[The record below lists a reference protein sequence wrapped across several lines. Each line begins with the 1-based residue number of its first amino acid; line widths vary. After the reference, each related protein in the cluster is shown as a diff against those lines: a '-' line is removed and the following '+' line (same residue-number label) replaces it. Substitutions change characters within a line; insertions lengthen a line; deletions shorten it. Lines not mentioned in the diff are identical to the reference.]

1 MKYLFTILLLNS
13 IAYSQSATIINN
25 NGLKSSTQKDSTGL
39 LLTNNT
45 QAVSSFDSLASGA
58 IVQSVYGWKGVPSNA
73 SQRVTFR
80 TDAVAIA
87 AAGTARALYRIMS
100 SSNGLP
106 YSKVF
111 AITSSGM
118 ITENLNIQNHMI
130 GGIGIAN
137 MRYGFGALDSMGS
150 VSATGT
156 FNIGIG
162 TNVMHVNKYGEKNTG
177 VGHDVMTFSKTGSYN
192 SGFGFQA
199 LRNTDSADS
208 NTGIGAYA
216 LFMNRRGYANTG
228 VGTNAL
234 LNNLDGIKNTGAGAG
249 ALENNTSGSFNIGVG
264 EDALLN
270 NVDGF
275 RNIGIGWNAKGGA
288 SAFHNILMGYGT
300 GTSLTGG
307 NDNIFIGGFA
317 TAWNALQKP
326 FSVNAIAIGSGA
338 YTTKDSQMVLGNLA
352 NREVIING
360 IASGAGEKAVRYNPS
375 TGVVTYSDDACG
387 SMRITSSCA
396 PASSTA
402 SGTAGDIAFDNDYLY
417 ICIAVNN
424 WKRVSLS
431 TW

>member
-13 IAYSQSATIINN
+13 IAYCQSTTIINN
-25 NGLKSSTQKDSTGL
+25 NGIKASTQKDSIGI

-45 QAVSSFDSLASGA
+45 AATASIDSLATPPT
-58 IVQSVYGWKGVPSNA
+58 VRSVYSWRTAPANNSRIIK
-73 SQRVTFR
+73 FR
-80 TDAVAIA
+80 TDVIGRPLG
-87 AAGTARALYRIMS
+87 GTYGGLYRIMAS
-100 SSNGLP
+100 ADGAP
-106 YSKVF
+106 YTNVF
-111 AITSSGM
+111 SILSSGM
-118 ITENLNIQNHMI
+118 IPDNLNIQGHKI
-130 GGIGIAN
+130 GAIGIGN
-137 MRYGFGALDSMGS
+137 LRFGNNALDSMGS
-150 VSATGT
+150 VNATGQYNT
-156 FNIGIG
+156 GIG
-162 TNVMHVNKYGEKNTG
+162 QSVLSKNKTG
-177 VGHDVMTFSKTGSYN
+177 NSNIAMGQDVMSFSTHGSYN

-199 LRNTDSADS
+199 LRNTDSSDY
-208 NTGIGAYA
+208 NTAIGAYA
-216 LFMNRRGYANTG
+216 LWLNKSGSANTAI
-228 VGTNAL
+228 GTTSLRDNTTG
-234 LNNLDGIKNTGAGAG
+234 DKNTAVGGG
-249 ALENNTSGSFNIGVG
+249 SMELNTTGSFNVGVG

-317 TAWNALQKP
+317 TAWNSLQKT

-360 IASGAGEKAVRYNPS
+360 IASGAGEKAVRYNPA

-396 PASSTA
+396 PISSSA

-417 ICIAVNN
+417 VCVSANN